1 MSYLDIVTD
10 IKTHLST
17 IPVIGMIHTYDRQI
31 VDPAKFIELFR
42 YKPTAQIL
50 GWEMHRTAVP
60 EIVHGAHFRLHQFML
75 RGYMSV
81 EDAKATSLK
90 FQDLADQV
98 CAKFRT
104 AAPPPGSTWEYRNA
118 AEPLNSAAQID
129 IINDRMFGSVLCHCA
144 EISLVIS
151 ERIII

>member
-17 IPVIGMIHTYDRQI
+17 VANIGMVHTYDRQCT
-31 VDPAKFIELFR
+31 DQAKFIELFR
-42 YKPTAQIL
+42 YKPTGQIL
-50 GWEMHRTAVP
+50 GWEIHRTSVP
-60 EIVHGAHFRLHQFML
+60 EIVHGAHHRLHQFTL
-75 RGYMSV
+75 RGYMSI

-98 CAKFRT
+98 CLKFRT
-104 AAPPPGSTWEYRNA
+104 AAAPVGAQWEYRNA
-118 AEPLNSAAQID
+118 AEPQNSAAQID
-129 IINDRMFGSVLCHCA
+129 IINDRTFGSVLCHCA
-144 EISLVIS
+144 EISLVVS